1 LIPLFRQTDY
11 ANRREEIYS
20 PIREEKIFTWD
31 RDAHDYEEFALAT
44 IHPVSE
50 SFVSSLRMA
59 TEQLGQI
66 FAKTILIVQKGSE
79 ELFQELGFPRETW
92 AALRLSVAD
101 HTPTLL
107 GRFDFAHTP
116 NGLKML
122 EFNSDTPS
130 KVVEAFY
137 VNQKVCDY
145 FGWQNPNH
153 DQNRMLT
160 DSFQHIQ
167 KRYQQRGFS
176 FEHII
181 FSSLDWHLEDAGTT
195 KYLLQQS
202 GLPAS
207 FVPLSELVVQH
218 DGLYIRGLN
227 LPIDVL
233 FRFHALEILATEKS
247 KSGYPVGAQLL
258 KLIAQKKL
266 AIINPPSGF
275 ISQNKAIQALIWNL
289 HEQKMFFST
298 EEHQIIETYMLP
310 TYLENVF
317 TGKKP
322 YVRKPI
328 FGRNGGAITLYE
340 KDGSLALQD
349 DGQAY
354 WDQTMVYQEKVSLEK
369 IEAES
374 LTGLYR
380 GWLLWGCFLVDG
392 KASAITTR
400 ISNQITGD
408 SSRFLPIGLPL

>member
-1 LIPLFRQTDY
+1 MLRQTDY
-11 ANRREEIYS
+11 AKRREEIYS

-31 RDAHDYEEFALAT
+31 IDARDQEEFALAT
-44 IHPVSE
+44 IYPVSE
-50 SFVSSLRMA
+50 LFVSSLRTA
-59 TEQLGQI
+59 TEKLGEI
-66 FAKTILIVQKGSE
+66 FAKTIRIVQKGSE
-79 ELFQELGFPRETW
+79 ELFQELGFPQETW
-92 AALRLSVAD
+92 ATLRLSVAD

-153 DQNRMLT
+153 DQSRMLT
-160 DSFQHIQ
+160 DSFQYIR
-167 KRYQQRGFS
+167 KRYQQLGYPS
-176 FEHII
+176 KHIT
-181 FSSLDWHLEDAGTT
+181 FSSLDWHIEDSGTT
-195 KYLLQQS
+195 RYLLQQS
-202 GLPAS
+202 GLPAT
-207 FVPLSELVVQH
+207 FVPLSKLVVQQ
-218 DGLYIRGLN
+218 DGLYVRGMDH
-227 LPIDVL
+227 PIDIL
-233 FRFHALEILATEKS
+233 FRFHALEILASEKS
-247 KSGYPVGAQLL
+247 KSGFPVGAQLL
-258 KLIAQKKL
+258 QLIAQKKL

-289 HEQKMFFST
+289 HEQNMFFT
-298 EEHQIIETYMLP
+298 TDEHEIIETYMLP
-310 TYLENVF
+310 SYLENVF

-340 KDGSLALQD
+340 KDGTITSQD

-354 WDQTMVYQEKVSLEK
+354 WDQAMMYQEKVPLEE
-369 IEAES
+369 IEVES
-374 LTGLYR
+374 MMGSYR

-400 ISNQITGD
+400 ISDRITGD

>member
-1 LIPLFRQTDY
+1 LIRLLRQTDY
-11 ANRREEIYS
+11 AKRREEIYF

-31 RDAHDYEEFALAT
+31 IDARDQEEFALAT
-44 IHPVSE
+44 IYPVSE
-50 SFVSSLRMA
+50 LFVSSLRTA

-66 FAKTILIVQKGSE
+66 FAKTIQIVQKGSE
-79 ELFQELGFPRETW
+79 ELFQELGFPQETW
-92 AALRLSVAD
+92 DTLRLSVAD

-160 DSFQHIQ
+160 DSFQYIR
-167 KRYQQRGFS
+167 KRYQQLGYPS
-176 FEHII
+176 EHIT
-181 FSSLDWHLEDAGTT
+181 FSSLDWHIEDAGTT

-207 FVPLSELVVQH
+207 FVPLSKLVVQQ
-218 DGLYIRGLN
+218 DGLYVRDLDH
-227 LPIDVL
+227 PIDVL
-233 FRFHALEILATEKS
+233 FRFHALEILASEKS
-247 KSGYPVGAQLL
+247 KSGFPVGAQLL
-258 KLIAQKKL
+258 QLIAQKKL
-266 AIINPPSGF
+266 AVINPPSGF

-289 HEQKMFFST
+289 HEQNMFFT
-298 EEHQIIETYMLP
+298 TDEHEIIETYMLP
-310 TYLENVF
+310 SYLENVF

-340 KDGSLALQD
+340 KDGTIALQD

-354 WDQTMVYQEKVSLEK
+354 WDQAMMYQEKVPLEE
-369 IEAES
+369 IEVES
-374 LTGLYR
+374 LTGPYR

-400 ISNQITGD
+400 VSNRITGD